1 MRGRCLCGQLS
12 WEASGPETWACYCHC
27 DDCRRQCG
35 APVVAFIGVET
46 SGFEWVGTPKRYAS
60 SPGVIRSFCGTCGS
74 PMAFQA
80 EHYPGEIHV
89 YAAQLED
96 PKDFKPMFHVHYREH
111 LPWLGLK
118 DDLPK
123 FEGSAPSD

>member
-1 MRGRCLCGQLS
+1 MQGRCLCGNLQWTADGPRT
-12 WEASGPETWACYCHC
+12 WECLCHC

-46 SGFEWVGTPKRYAS
+46 DAFRWVGQPSTYSS
-60 SPGVIRSFCGTCGS
+60 SPSVTRSFCGTCGS

-89 YAAQLED
+89 YAAQLDRPETFN
-96 PKDFKPMFHVHYREH
+96 PTFHVHYAEH
-111 LPWLGLK
+111 LPWLSLNDSLK
-118 DDLPK
+118 K
-123 FEGSAPSD
+123 YEGSADDT

>member
-1 MRGRCLCGQLS
+1 MKGRCLCGNLQ
-12 WEASGPETWACYCHC
+12 WEASGASTWQCYCHC

-35 APVVAFIGVET
+35 APVVAFIGVD
-46 SGFEWVGTPKRYAS
+46 SGQFRWVGTPKTYAS
-60 SPGVIRSFCGTCGS
+60 SPGVTRSFCGTCGS

-80 EHYPGEIHV
+80 ERYPGEIHV

-96 PKDFKPMFHVHYREH
+96 PKAFAPTFHVHYSAH
-111 LPWLGLK
+111 LPWLALT

-123 FEGSAPSD
+123 HPHSAP

>member
-1 MRGRCLCGQLS
+1 MKGRCLCGDLR
-12 WEASGPETWACYCHC
+12 WEASGSPTWQCYCHC

-35 APVVAFIGVET
+35 APVVAFVGVRATGFRWIGEPVI
-46 SGFEWVGTPKRYAS
+46 YAS
-60 SPGVIRSFCGTCGS
+60 SPGVERSFCGRCGS

-80 EHYPGEIHV
+80 AHYPGEIHV

-96 PKDFKPMFHVHYREH
+96 PVAFAPAFHVHYSER
-111 LPWLGLK
+111 LPWLHLT

-123 FEGSAPSD
+123 HPHSAP